1 MQPSEGSGT
10 APPNDADAGL
20 LSEIETMLQPLVQ
33 RLLGRNRTEPA
44 KPGEVLLDIDMD
56 GVHYLLVEVRPEVP
70 EPVLTPRER
79 EIARLVALGY
89 PNKTIA
95 AALDI
100 SSWTVATHLRRVF
113 AELGVRSRAA
123 MVAQL
128 AALGFRDSESKPR
141 KPTP

>member
-1 MQPSEGSGT
+1 
-10 APPNDADAGL
+10 
-20 LSEIETMLQPLVQ
+20 
-33 RLLGRNRTEPA
+33 
-44 KPGEVLLDIDMD
+44 MD